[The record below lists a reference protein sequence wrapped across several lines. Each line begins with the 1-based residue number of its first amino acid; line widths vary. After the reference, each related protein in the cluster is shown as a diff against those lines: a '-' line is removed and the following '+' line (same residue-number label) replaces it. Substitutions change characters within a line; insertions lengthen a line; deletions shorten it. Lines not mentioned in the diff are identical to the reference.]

1 MSNRSNAGT
10 ANLYRV
16 IRWCLVII
24 LAVVIIVSLARKKE
38 SRAPFETVSASVS
51 ARIQSEKMERNAER
65 FLKKYFGLNA
75 GDYEGV
81 LIYTPAESMFANE
94 ALLVKLKDTSQAE
107 EVAAAIEKRIG
118 SQLEVF
124 EGYAP
129 REAALLEDAVLD
141 VQGNYIL
148 YIVDGDAALVDEVF
162 RSSL

>member
-1 MSNRSNAGT
+1 MILDYVGT

-38 SRAPFETVSASVS
+38 SRVPFETVSASVS
-51 ARIQSEKMERNAER
+51 AHIQSEKMEHNAER
-65 FLKKYFGLNA
+65 FLKKYYGLNA
-75 GDYEGV
+75 SDYDGV

-94 ALLVKLKDTSQAE
+94 AVLVKLKDASQAD
-107 EVAAAIEKRIG
+107 EVVAAIEDRIK
-118 SQLEVF
+118 SQLNVF

-129 REAALLEDAVLD
+129 REVSLLEDAVLD

-148 YIVDGDAALVDEVF
+148 YIVDGDATAVDEVF